1 MMVVPFMRRLLIS
14 TKIAPSI
21 RLFSERSAPFS
32 LERLSGKDEE
42 SNIYEAL
49 CRYRTIYY
57 ELPGK
62 KECPQQ
68 IICTAG
74 ADLNERKEMSV
85 DEVPRFVDSLRSSFT
100 ELETLPQPVIAAI
113 DGYALGGGLELALA
127 CDIRVAS
134 ANAKVG
140 LIETRLAIIPGA
152 GGTQR
157 LSRVVGISMAK
168 ELIFTGRV
176 ISGEEA
182 NRIGLVN
189 HCTQSDAFAKA
200 VDIAREILPKGPIA
214 IRVAKTAVRVGSEM
228 SLDCGLVMEQ
238 QCYAQVSCYLS
249 WFHNLQMEEEREKS
263 LLCDFEMKSIQDDKL
278 IAKREELERSG
289 KDLSELEEQIG
300 VINATIEDGWSK
312 KGEQLMAKCVAMLQI
327 SNDSARDVND
337 EHSLQRMLDR
347 KLLLI
352 VQQRFEQEGYKS
364 PWILPQ
370 IKHVSGESLRDVCFH
385 LVVPI
390 YFIRGFRC

>member
-1 MMVVPFMRRLLIS
+1 MMVVPFMKRLLIS
-14 TKIAPSI
+14 TKSVPSI

-32 LERLSGKDEE
+32 LERLSGKDEG
-42 SNIYEAL
+42 IAL
-49 CRYRTIYY
+49 FTMNYPKRKNALSR
-57 ELPGK
+57 LFVQQLR
-62 KECPQQ
+62 ECVAAVKFDKSVRVV
-68 IICTAG
+68 ILKSDVEGTFCSG
-74 ADLNERKEMSV
+74 ADLKERKEMSV

-100 ELETLPQPVIAAI
+100 ELEALPQPIIAAI

-134 ANAKVG
+134 ANARVG

-157 LSRVVGISMAK
+157 LSRAVGISMAK

-214 IRVAKTAVRVGSEM
+214 IRVAKTAIRFGSEM

-238 QCYAQVSCYLS
+238 QCYAQIVPTQDRLEG
-249 WFHNLQMEEEREKS
+249 LQAFAEKRTPS
-263 LLCDFEMKSIQDDKL
+263 Y
-278 IAKREELERSG
+278 
-289 KDLSELEEQIG
+289 
-300 VINATIEDGWSK
+300 
-312 KGEQLMAKCVAMLQI
+312 KGE
-327 SNDSARDVND
+327 
-337 EHSLQRMLDR
+337 
-347 KLLLI
+347 
-352 VQQRFEQEGYKS
+352 
-364 PWILPQ
+364 
-370 IKHVSGESLRDVCFH
+370 
-385 LVVPI
+385 
-390 YFIRGFRC
+390 